1 MIKQH
6 YRAIAFY
13 SSGVDSTIAPL
24 LALEDLDLRR
34 EDMLLLYVD
43 LGGAVDRVNR
53 AEQRA
58 KILGID
64 FIAIDGRA
72 DFDRDYLS
80 QAILLNGS
88 YWGYP
93 LITPLSRAFMVE
105 AAASLLTFG
114 NGETRYLVNGCTR
127 YQNTRYRLEKH
138 CAKYPHFAALAPF
151 MHRSISRPEKIELLR
166 RNGIEPGRGAEIAED
181 ENLWGRALE
190 GAPLNDLSD
199 IEMKKVFRVTQDIWP
214 PSHTSDRF
222 TLHFADGLPIA
233 IDGKFMPLNDIIE
246 QCGQFGAKHGVGRIV
261 IFEDTVPELGYKQR
275 GVFESPASTI
285 LYAAHRFI
293 EDAVHTH

>member
-13 SSGVDSTIAPL
+13 SGGVDSTIAPL